1 MRCIDFHAVAL
12 DLAGSCKKSKFASH
26 LSHFRSM
33 DLLQAQQ
40 VMIIIDVMM

>member
-1 MRCIDFHAVAL
+1 MRCIDFHVVAL

-26 LSHFRSM
+26 LRPFLSM

-40 VMIIIDVMM
+40 ERP